1 MTDILRKRLTN
12 AIVRVFERF
21 ENLEGWQRGPL
32 VKPTQSLLDTVN

>member
-1 MTDILRKRLTN
+1 MTDILRKRLTS
-12 AIVRVFERF
+12 AIVKVLERF